1 MEQYANNLEDLV
13 SQRTDALFEEQRKS
27 EALLDQVLPRFESI
41 NLISKPF
48 P

>member
-13 SQRTDALFEEQRKS
+13 SQRTDALIEEKRKS

-41 NLISKPF
+41 KFAGSAY
-48 P
+48 